1 MTEYTGKSGMYTH
14 ASTHISLLR
23 QPNGEFE
30 AGSVLNVSALVRMVE
45 RARAAIPTDPYK
57 GRGKRAADNDQGAGP
72 AKRRKV
78 SVSTVSTYQVGTL
91 IPVFTHTFVL
101 AYTLPGIAL
110 NLSLAPLFGL
120 LSSRKGGR
128 VPGPIELGAVH
139 FTHTHVVTGEKG
151 TRSEKKLCALPPLP
165 WPHRIDGEPD
175 GAPVPGWV
183 EGDDI
188 WTALRVLGDLGR
200 VSLKSTLTI
209 APDFPKAR
217 NEERGGGEESRN
229 DYKGDADAPGDG
241 QADDEH
247 GVMPLPF
254 ALRLTLT
261 ASLITPAIWSP
272 IPLPSSGMK
281 PAREAAQRAGEDAQ
295 RRFCALVNM
304 EPQVYQAR
312 AEDEASFSGVLS
324 ESLPSQSA

>member
-1 MTEYTGKSGMYTH
+1 M
-14 ASTHISLLR
+14 HISLLR

-30 AGSVLNVSALVRMVE
+30 AGSVLNVPVVVRMVE

-57 GRGKRAADNDQGAGP
+57 GRGKRAADNDQGVGP
-72 AKRRKV
+72 AKRRKI
-78 SVSTVSTYQVGTL
+78 SVSTASTHQVGTL

-128 VPGPIELGAVH
+128 VPGPIELGAVQ
-139 FTHTHVVTGEKG
+139 FTPSHVVTGEKG

-217 NEERGGGEESRN
+217 NEEERCGGEESRN
-229 DYKGDADAPGDG
+229 DYKGDADASGDG
-241 QADDEH
+241 PADDEH

-261 ASLITPAIWSP
+261 ASLVAPAIWSP
-272 IPLPSSGMK
+272 IPLPPSGTQ

-304 EPQVYQAR
+304 EHQMDQAR
-312 AEDEASFSGVLS
+312 AEDVTSLSGVLP
-324 ESLPSQSA
+324 EPLPSRSA